1 MKKMLASANI
11 DDDDNDNDN
20 DAGQNNRL
28 TDTEDES
35 NNMGRALENW
45 GKN

>member
-1 MKKMLASANI
+1 MLASANI

-20 DAGQNNRL
+20 DAGQDSRL